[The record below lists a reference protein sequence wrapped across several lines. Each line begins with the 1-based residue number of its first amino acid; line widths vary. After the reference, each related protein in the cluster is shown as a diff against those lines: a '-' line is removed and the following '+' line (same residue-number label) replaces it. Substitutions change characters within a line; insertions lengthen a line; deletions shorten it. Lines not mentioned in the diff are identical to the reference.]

1 MPCVLRQVSGIP
13 GSPPTHN
20 IAEDGLELATLLSLP
35 HKCWNCRYAPILCH
49 AGDGVQDS
57 RHGTKAFYP
66 LSYIPRPTNTV
77 VFNRAGIF
85 FKSYQDPQESV
96 SPSDTTIH
104 CKDKKIETVI
114 LGYLL

>member
-85 FKSYQDPQESV
+85 FKILSRPPGECQPQRHDN
-96 SPSDTTIH
+96 P
-104 CKDKKIETVI
+104 
-114 LGYLL
+114 L